1 MYTRYTLYI
10 HSNTPLNTL
19 QTPSKHPIYTTV
31 QVGLRL
37 LAHDVLNTWAR
48 RIAVMSL
55 ERMGD
60 EWVGLCLFQLVEA
73 LRCVFVK

>member
-1 MYTRYTLYI
+1 MVG
-10 HSNTPLNTL
+10 
-19 QTPSKHPIYTTV
+19 TV
-31 QVGLRL
+31 KTAEHLEWDVGLRL

-73 LRCVFVK
+73 LRWDFC